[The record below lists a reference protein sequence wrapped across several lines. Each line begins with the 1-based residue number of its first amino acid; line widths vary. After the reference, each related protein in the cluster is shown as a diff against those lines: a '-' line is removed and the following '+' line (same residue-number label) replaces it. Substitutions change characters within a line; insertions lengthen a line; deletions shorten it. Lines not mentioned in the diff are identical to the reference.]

1 MCEINCFIL
10 EWRRSAM
17 SGNKRW
23 RDQRHINE
31 NSNICLLTFW
41 LLLRKPSLKSVAI
54 EQQSKIEGDLL
65 TAKSSTKSNSQSA
78 TRSQKC
84 FVVSVICS
92 NFFRSKEGV
101 PLYFWH
107 GKKQNI
113 FQTIVFKVTSTILQN
128 WIGHFLI
135 FSRP

>member
-1 MCEINCFIL
+1 MREINCFIL

-17 SGNKRW
+17 SRNKRW

-65 TAKSSTKSNSQSA
+65 TAKSSTKSYSQSA

-92 NFFRSKEGV
+92 KSLDRRKE
-101 PLYFWH
+101 YHYIFDTERN
-107 GKKQNI
+107 KNI